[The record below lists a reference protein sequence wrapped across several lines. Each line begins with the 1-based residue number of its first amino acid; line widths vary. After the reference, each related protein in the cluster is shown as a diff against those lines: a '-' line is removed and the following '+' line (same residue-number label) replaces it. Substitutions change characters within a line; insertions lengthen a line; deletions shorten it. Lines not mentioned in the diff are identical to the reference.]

1 MEEKNT
7 IHFEYFYGNEAEQ
20 FAFYR
25 IPKALF
31 KEECF
36 KMLSTDAKLLY
47 GLMLDRASLS
57 VKNGWI
63 DESNRAFIYYKYESI
78 MEDLGCGREKC
89 SKVIAEL
96 DSVKGVGLI
105 ERKKQGQ
112 GNPDKIYVKNFAI
125 VLSEEIDKL
134 EVRKSKSKKSENRTS
149 RNSEV
154 ESAEVGKSNG
164 NNTELNN
171 TENSN
176 TNLILSQEVKGINDE
191 IEIYE
196 EIIKDNISYD
206 DLLMVHP
213 KEKTVID
220 GICELMLE
228 VMVDKNENIVISS
241 NRYPTQLVKS
251 RFMKLEYSHIAYVLD
266 CIKKNTSSVKNIKKY
281 MLATLFNAPSTIDSY
296 YIAMVNHDMPQFAQH

>member
-112 GNPDKIYVKNFAI
+112 GNPDKIYVKNFAT
-125 VLSEEIDKL
+125 VLSEESDKP

-171 TENSN
+171 TENSK
-176 TNLILSQEVKGINDE
+176 TNLILSQEKKEIKDE

-196 EIIKDNISYD
+196 EIIKNNISYD
-206 DLLMVHP
+206 DLLIAHP
-213 KEKTVID
+213 REKTVID

-228 VMVDKNENIVISS
+228 VMVDKNETIIISS
-241 NRYPTQLVKS
+241 NRYPTQLVRSK
-251 RFMKLEYSHIAYVLD
+251 FMKLKYSHITYVLD
-266 CIKKNTSSVKNIKKY
+266 CMNKNTSSVKNIKKY

-296 YIAMVNHDMPQFAQH
+296 YIAMVNHDMPQFAQ